1 MSKARQARNNQKGLD
16 AERARMTKNDVN
28 VFLPAQQASSTPK
41 GLAFGPSPRQQAAEK
56 VQAKQEEEPIGKQD
70 STTDTQAPTNTQSKG
85 SYKDALTSSTNKA
98 PCEKGASTSSQ
109 PVQSKKLEETGMAVS
124 KEMAQQEGSKKTS
137 NKASGAAL
145 SPRAD
150 SSEADFGGQSVS
162 SSSTSSSTS
171 SSPQNPAPKK
181 VPKPLPKPLA
191 KRGPIKEE
199 VVEQDYKMA
208 KKEADQDTPL
218 DKRGIVV
225 LQQNP
230 RWFQEGHQ
238 VWRKE
243 EQLPSAGV
251 AAVAV
256 DWYNTIY
263 IRNHVPQ

>member
-1 MSKARQARNNQKGLD
+1 
-16 AERARMTKNDVN
+16 
-28 VFLPAQQASSTPK
+28 
-41 GLAFGPSPRQQAAEK
+41 
-56 VQAKQEEEPIGKQD
+56 
-70 STTDTQAPTNTQSKG
+70 
-85 SYKDALTSSTNKA
+85 
-98 PCEKGASTSSQ
+98 
-109 PVQSKKLEETGMAVS
+109 MAVS

-238 VWRKE
+238 VWRKKE